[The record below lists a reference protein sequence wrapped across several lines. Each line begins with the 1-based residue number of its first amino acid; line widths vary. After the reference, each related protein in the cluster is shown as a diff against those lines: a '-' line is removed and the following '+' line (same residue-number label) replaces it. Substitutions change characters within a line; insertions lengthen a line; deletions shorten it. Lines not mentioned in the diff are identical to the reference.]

1 MSNLIIGVL
10 GTPWISQA
18 TWTGEQP
25 RTAAHRR
32 REHEHEHE
40 RERERARGRG
50 SRR

>member
-32 REHEHEHE
+32 REHE
-40 RERERARGRG
+40 RERERARGRS
-50 SRR
+50 SRP